1 MWRRLL
7 RDDKHKTSPARRRS
21 FLLEGIGLCLE
32 SLGAATRQ
40 ACDLSRVRL
49 LALDKNKNLLTQGP
63 TGVFS
68 AFSPF

>member
-7 RDDKHKTSPARRRS
+7 RDDKHKTSTARRCS

-40 ACDLSRVRL
+40 ACDLEGAGAGARLFSKYKEINSRE
-49 LALDKNKNLLTQGP
+49 
-63 TGVFS
+63 
-68 AFSPF
+68 